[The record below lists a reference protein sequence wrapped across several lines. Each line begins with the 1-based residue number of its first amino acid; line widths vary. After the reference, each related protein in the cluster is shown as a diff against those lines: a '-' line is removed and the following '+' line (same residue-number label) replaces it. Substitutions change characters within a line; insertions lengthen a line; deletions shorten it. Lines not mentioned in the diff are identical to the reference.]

1 MIDNLIFLPLERK
14 AARQQNGTFQKQKS
28 EAYNSM
34 AKEAILKEKHSNPSK
49 FHVKLKHWYF
59 LSLERERRSF

>member
-1 MIDNLIFLPLERK
+1 MIDNLIFLPLEGK

-34 AKEAILKEKHSNPSK
+34 AKEAILKEKH
-49 FHVKLKHWYF
+49 
-59 LSLERERRSF
+59 